1 LVTRWVL
8 FYAHIDEEEENMED
22 TDNNLEG
29 EVETADEEE
38 VA

>member
-1 LVTRWVL
+1 MCIRDREATGGG
-8 FYAHIDEEEENMED
+8 EENMED